1 MLGFKSLLIMPS
13 NVFPLHL
20 MQTFP
25 LIIWIFT
32 EGEGDGIESRLPFKN
47 FSTLT
52 KYHEIKDNF
61 LLRFLVAPGA
71 CGSPE
76 EPRSSRDTV
85 CKDSEKYAVKCT
97 RWELQ
102 GYCTSSNI
110 RYRKFMSSNCKKS
123 CDVCPGKNMV
133 IQ

>member
-1 MLGFKSLLIMPS
+1 MLPVKI
-13 NVFPLHL
+13 
-20 MQTFP
+20 
-25 LIIWIFT
+25 
-32 EGEGDGIESRLPFKN
+32 

-52 KYHEIKDNF
+52 KYYEIKDKFF
-61 LLRFLVAPGA
+61 LCFLAAPGA

-85 CKDSEKYAVKCT
+85 CKDSEKYAVKCI

-133 IQ
+133 IH